1 MNLQDTGTRKTFE
14 SGAVRD
20 VYEGKGR
27 MDLLDLECLSALLGE
42 DAIVDEIFEF
52 TRSKNYKHLDDA
64 IKIFVNRHYAGCIPT
79 AMIDLSKQFEDG
91 ARKYPP
97 NNWRR
102 GINLHCYIDS
112 ALRHYMKFL
121 RKDDDEPHD
130 RAFLWN
136 LMCGR
141 WTLLNKPDLDDIEVI
156 GGDK

>member
-1 MNLQDTGTRKTFE
+1 MTLQDTGARKEFE
-14 SGAVRD
+14 SGAVRE

-27 MDLLDLECLSALLGE
+27 MDLLDLECLARLFSGDSIILSILDFFNNKDPEHLL
-42 DAIVDEIFEF
+42 
-52 TRSKNYKHLDDA
+52 DA
-64 IKIFVNRHYAGCIPT
+64 IKTFISTRYEGSTAT
-79 AMIDLSKQFEDG
+79 AMIELSKQFEDG

-121 RKDDDEPHD
+121 RGDIDEPHD

-141 WTLLNKPDLDDIEVI
+141 WTFLNRPECDDIERT
-156 GGDK
+156 GSEK